1 MSRHVHALPS
11 VQIQDGTDDLREG
24 DDPAVF
30 AVRLKGT
37 APFSFTYTRSE
48 VIGGKIK
55 VVDTQVRRRSSFC
68 PSSSSQ
74 CELRLTVQTVSDIW
88 ENVYTISSSLPGDY
102 QVVSVSDKFCRY
114 PPLKGRK
121 G

>member
-1 MSRHVHALPS
+1 MS
-11 VQIQDGTDDLREG
+11 IQDGIDDLREG

-30 AVRLKGT
+30 AVHLKGT

-48 VIGGKIK
+48 EIGGKTK
-55 VVDTQVRRRSSFC
+55 VVDTQVSGRPCSVKMIEASAVVDQGERRR
-68 PSSSSQ
+68 
-74 CELRLTVQTVSDIW
+74 LTEQTVSGIW
-88 ENVYTISSSLPGDY
+88 ENTYTITSSLPGDY
-102 QVVSVSDKFCRY
+102 QVVSVSDKYCRY